1 MSDEQKKNLAL
12 DALQKIKEAEAE
24 ARKIVRDAREKT
36 SVKIIQDAHKDA
48 EQIKERVLAEARKKA
63 QEKKRSIIQDAQNK
77 VKDIEKE
84 AMQEI
89 DRLQRISAD
98 TRTQAIAKVAAGI
111 RSAIEG
117 GHL

>member
-1 MSDEQKKNLAL
+1 MSDEPKNNLAL

-24 ARKIVRDAREKT
+24 AQKIIQEAREKT

-48 EQIKERVLAEARKKA
+48 DEIKERMLGEARDQA
-63 QEKKRSIIQDAQNK
+63 RKRKISIIQDAQVEVGK
-77 VKDIEKE
+77 IAEE
-84 AMQEI
+84 TQAEI
-89 DRLQRISAD
+89 DRIRDMTANTKS
-98 TRTQAIAKVAAGI
+98 RAIEKVAANI